1 VLALA
6 LVLGYIAA
14 RRGPCAVSNV
24 LRAVVSV
31 AALAEAASAPPA
43 CLVTAIVAVEAV
55 TVRSAVVKAGRQS

>member
-6 LVLGYIAA
+6 LVLGVIAA
-14 RRGPCAVSNV
+14 RRGPCAVSNI

-43 CLVTAIVAVEAV
+43 GLVTAILAAGAV
-55 TVRSAVVKAGRQS
+55 TVRSAVVRAGRQS